1 MSRPLS
7 LCQLLSFAFGLSVP
21 YGLWLLGWSGG
32 CLCSFCLL
40 TCRLPFSLS
49 ESLRSVVS
57 RAALPSDR
65 CRSRRGSVVPVRS
78 CCLLS
83 SLLSSGPRL
92 LLCSLGRLFSL
103 SLDRRSLCSG
113 DRLRSCR
120 CRVFGLSLRRLSVDW
135 LLDRLLLS
143 SCRRSFGRL
152 RDRLVLPLAW
162 LRDRS
167 RFFDRLSFPRSFDSL
182 RERLLRSLE
191 RLFSRRSLDRLRGR
205 LLREE
210 RSRCLECARSS
221 RRRVFGSS
229 SLYCCRLS
237 GLPVLV

>member
-1 MSRPLS
+1 MLLCPLIDAALVVALLCPCGRAVSRRPCCRLA
-7 LCQLLSFAFGLSVP
+7 LAFCGAL
-21 YGLWLLGWSGG
+21 SGG
-32 CLCSFCLL
+32 S
-40 TCRLPFSLS
+40 
-49 ESLRSVVS
+49 
-57 RAALPSDR
+57 
-65 CRSRRGSVVPVRS
+65 
-78 CCLLS
+78 
-83 SLLSSGPRL
+83 
-92 LLCSLGRLFSL
+92 SL

-143 SCRRSFGRL
+143 SFRRSFGRL
-152 RDRLVLPLAW
+152 RDRLFLPLAW

-182 RERLLRSLE
+182 RERLFRSLD

-221 RRRVFGSS
+221 RRCVFESS

-237 GLPVLV
+237 GLPVLVCCVWFGGSRIQASPSSSMRTARFAPVLPPRSSIE